1 LWPRKGLREVGAKD
15 QTMTRSYEERVG
27 VNGRLHTI
35 TVIQKSKTVWFAVGD
50 YRGERIEV
58 KGTSAKNAAKY
69 WVEAARYRG
78 N

>member
-1 LWPRKGLREVGAKD
+1 
-15 QTMTRSYEERVG
+15 MTSSYEERVG
-27 VNGRLHTI
+27 VNGRLHRITI
-35 TVIQKSKTVWFAVGD
+35 IHKSKTVWLAAGD

-69 WVEAARYRG
+69 WVEATRYRS